1 MVSVVG
7 LVALLVII
15 AVNVV
20 VAALLTRILRVRLAT
35 QWGSVLY
42 ALLLIPIAQF
52 LVVLVLGRALPAID
66 LGTPAA
72 VVGVTILLPL
82 SLGMA
87 FDYFWQPAP
96 EEVELPER
104 YQRSD

>member
-7 LVALLVII
+7 LAALLAII
-15 AVNVV
+15 AVNVA
-20 VAALLTRILRVRLAT
+20 VAALLTRLLRVRLST
-35 QWGSVLY
+35 EWGSVLY
-42 ALLLIPIAQF
+42 ALLLIPVAQF
-52 LVVLVLGRALPAID
+52 LVVLVLGRALPATN

-87 FDYFWQPAP
+87 FDYFWQPSP

-104 YQRSD
+104 YQGSD

>member
-1 MVSVVG
+1 MVSAVG
-7 LVALLVII
+7 VLALLVIV

-20 VAALLTRILRVRLAT
+20 VAALSTRLLRVRLST
-35 QWGSVLY
+35 QWGSVVY
-42 ALLLIPIAQF
+42 ALLLIPVAQF
-52 LVVLVLGRALPAID
+52 LVVLVLGRALPATD

-96 EEVELPER
+96 EEVDLPER
-104 YQRSD
+104 YQGSD

>member
-7 LVALLVII
+7 LVALFVIV
-15 AVNVV
+15 AVNAA
-20 VAALLTRILRVRLAT
+20 VAALSTRLLRVRLSTA
-35 QWGSVLY
+35 WGSVLY

-52 LVVLVLGRALPAID
+52 VVVLILGRALPATD

-96 EEVELPER
+96 EEVDLPER
-104 YQRSD
+104 YQGSG